1 MDELAAPIERRI
13 QPEGDVLAAL
23 ALTECV
29 ACAGAHFDVG
39 SVPAGCCFEEE
50 EEGVR
55 VFSIRCAPNEVTRP

>member
-1 MDELAAPIERRI
+1 VDELAAPIELRI

-39 SVPAGCCFEEE
+39 SVAAGGGEEE